1 MKERE
6 SVCGTERQIKGERDR
21 ERGERE
27 RERERREKV
36 RKERSYK
43 VCPRKSC
50 KLKRSNTSTVNYI
63 HELIIYDVV
72 HRERGER
79 ETQRER
85 GREKVSEIV

>member
-1 MKERE
+1 M
-6 SVCGTERQIKGERDR
+6 
-21 ERGERE
+21 
-27 RERERREKV
+27 

-63 HELIIYDVV
+63 HELIIYYVV

-79 ETQRER
+79 DIERER
-85 GREKVSEIV
+85 EGERK